1 MSNDMQNVQNANTTF
16 GCCTFEAFKKQLC
29 VVFVLARGT
38 MMEKQVKTKP
48 MIDLNTTNGVC
59 L

>member
-1 MSNDMQNVQNANTTF
+1 MSNDVQNVQNANTTF
-16 GCCTFEAFKKQLC
+16 EAFTKQLC
-29 VVFVLARGT
+29 VVFVFARGS
-38 MMEKQVKTKP
+38 MMEKQAKTKP

>member
-1 MSNDMQNVQNANTTF
+1 MQTPLSGVVLRGILQKN
-16 GCCTFEAFKKQLC
+16 C
-29 VVFVLARGT
+29 VVFVFARGT